1 MKIITLPGWPITMWL
16 PIREEGEDWV
26 MKLFKV
32 GSVLL
37 AGVSLVAI
45 GSAASAQTAAPATA
59 APAAQPDEQ
68 PAVDQVEAE
77 ILVTGSRT
85 ITNGNSSP
93 TPVTVIATETLTNVR
108 PTSLTESIQVLPVF
122 SGSRSQTSNPSATG
136 GVGGGNGVAAQLNL
150 RNIGANRNLVLM
162 DGRRVPPTS
171 ISNIV
176 DADVIPQLLIERVD
190 VVTGGV
196 SAVYG
201 SDAVTGVVNFVTNK
215 KFKGIKAYAQGG
227 LSEYGDGGQ
236 MAAGIAAGADLFGG
250 RGHFT
255 ASYEY
260 RDDQGVD
267 RRSARDWYNRP
278 VVVGSG
284 TAAAPY
290 RLITNATLAN
300 LPFGG
305 RITCTGACAIN
316 GQYFASDGVL
326 SPFVS
331 GTAYPGTANTQVGG
345 SGGYV
350 DLTLKAEQR
359 MHQLY
364 GRFDFDV
371 SDDVHLFVLGSGT
384 FKRNSFYTD
393 EVQLQN
399 ITLSKT
405 NGFLPA
411 AYSAQIPTATFTFNR
426 MFTQPERANAVPE
439 SRQLMFAAGLDGKV
453 GKFSWNLAYTHGD
466 SRLETLLR
474 NNVNNQKLS
483 AALDAVTVPGGGVA
497 CYAATQAATAA
508 AYADCQPLNLFGPT
522 SASAAAIDYI
532 LEDTP
537 YVART
542 KQDDIT
548 ADISGSPFD
557 TWAGPLTVALSGEWR
572 RQTFEST
579 SAATPSM
586 YADCTNLRYN
596 CTARNTTTGAGT
608 FLYRSTFPS
617 SPLIKQSVWE
627 VAAEA
632 NVPLLRD
639 FALAKSFDVN
649 GAVRYTKYDT
659 VGSYWTWKLGADW
672 HLTDDL
678 RFRGTIS
685 RDIRAP
691 TLNDL
696 YAPTSVVIV
705 NNQDLLTG
713 ATNQVPSV
721 NLPNPDLT
729 AEIGNTKTVGV
740 VYRPSFAPGLSF
752 AVDYY
757 NIKVK
762 NAITTVQGFQP
773 NIQNGCNLN
782 GVALYCDLIVR
793 NSSNVVTS
801 WLVRPV
807 NLATIETH
815 GVDFEANYAGQLF
828 GQAFSVRGL
837 AAYQPHI
844 RYIQPSV
851 PTIDQGGVAF
861 GSAGLTASPSWRLTG
876 IANYAVTD
884 ALKVSVM
891 YRWRN
896 RMKLWGDPTVVWAPG
911 EGTIAPYG
919 QASLNVAWELPTK
932 GPAKGELFVN
942 IQNLFN
948 AIPPAA
954 NAPGTSTSPG
964 GFGGFAITDDPIGRY
979 FTAGFRVKF

>member
-1 MKIITLPGWPITMWL
+1 MKAITAA
-16 PIREEGEDWV
+16 
-26 MKLFKV
+26 
-32 GSVLL
+32 SALL
-37 AGVSLVAI
+37 AGASCLVIGHAACAQETTVSAE
-45 GSAASAQTAAPATA
+45 AAAPQTEETATT
-59 APAAQPDEQ
+59 APED
-68 PAVDQVEAE
+68 D
-77 ILVTGSRT
+77 IRVTGSRV
-85 ITNGNSSP
+85 ISNGNNSP
-93 TPVTVIATETLTNVR
+93 TPVTVIATETLLNVR

-176 DADVIPQLLIERVD
+176 DADVIPQLLIERVET
-190 VVTGGV
+190 VTGGV

-201 SDAVTGVVNFVTNK
+201 SDAVTGVVNFITNK
-215 KFKGIKAYAQGG
+215 NFKGVRAYMQGG
-227 LSEYGDGGQ
+227 MSEYGDGGQ
-236 MAAGIAAGADLFGG
+236 MAAGVAAGTDLFGG
-250 RGHFT
+250 RGHIT

-290 RLITNATLAN
+290 RLITDATLAN

-305 RITCTGACAIN
+305 RITCTACGTLN
-316 GQYFASDGVL
+316 GQYFSANGVL
-326 SPFVS
+326 SSFVN
-331 GTAYPGTANTQVGG
+331 GTAYPGTPNTQVGG
-345 SGGYV
+345 AGGYV

-359 MHQLY
+359 MHQVY

-371 SDDVHLFVLGSGT
+371 SDHVHFFALASGT

-393 EVQLQN
+393 EVQLQS
-399 ITLSKT
+399 ITLSRT
-405 NGFLPA
+405 NAFLPA
-411 AYSAQIPTATFTFNR
+411 GATAQLTTPTFTFNR

-439 SRQLMFAAGLDGKV
+439 SRQLMFAAGLNGKV
-453 GKFSWNLAYTHGD
+453 GAFDWNVAYTRGS

-483 AALDAVTVPGGGVA
+483 AALDVVTGANGQPA
-497 CYAATQAATAA
+497 CYASTQAATAA

-522 SASAAAIDYI
+522 SASLSAIDYI
-532 LEDTP
+532 LDDTL
-537 YVART
+537 YVAET
-542 KQDDIT
+542 KQHDVT
-548 ADISGSPFD
+548 ADISGSPFN

-579 SAATPSM
+579 SEATPSM
-586 YADCTNLRYN
+586 FADCTNLRFN
-596 CTARNTTTGAGT
+596 CTPRNTTTGAGT
-608 FLYRSTFPS
+608 FLYRQTFPAT
-617 SPLIKQSVWE
+617 PQIKQSVWE

-632 NVPLLRD
+632 NVPLLKD
-639 FALAKSFDVN
+639 FALARSFDVN

-659 VGSYWTWKLGADW
+659 VGEYWTWKVGADW
-672 HLTDDL
+672 HVTDDL
-678 RFRGTIS
+678 RFRGTLS

-729 AEIGNTKTVGV
+729 AEIGKTKTVGV
-740 VYRPSFAPGLSF
+740 VYKPGFVPGLSF

-757 NIKVK
+757 DIKIDGAV
-762 NAITTVQGFQP
+762 TTVQGFQP
-773 NIQNGCNLN
+773 SIQNGCNLN
-782 GVALYCDLIVR
+782 GVALYCDLIQR
-793 NSSNVVTS
+793 NSANVVTA

-807 NLATIETH
+807 NLAQIQTY
-815 GVDFEANYAGQLF
+815 GVDFELNYANRLF
-828 GQAFSVRGL
+828 GQPFSLRGL

-861 GSAGLTASPSWRLTG
+861 GTTGLTASPSWRLTG

-884 ALKVSVM
+884 ALSISAM

-911 EGTIAPYG
+911 EGTIASYG
-919 QASLNVAWELPTK
+919 QASLNVAWTLPTE
-932 GPAKGELFVN
+932 GSTKGELFVN
-942 IQNLFN
+942 VQNLFD

-979 FTAGFRVKF
+979 FTAGFRVRF

>member
-1 MKIITLPGWPITMWL
+1 MKKIQIM
-16 PIREEGEDWV
+16 
-26 MKLFKV
+26 
-32 GSVLL
+32 SALL
-37 AGVSLVAI
+37 C
-45 GSAASAQTAAPATA
+45 SAAFVVSAPAVFAQSAEPDAADTA
-59 APAAQPDEQ
+59 QSEAPDTANEL
-68 PAVDQVEAE
+68 V
-77 ILVTGSRT
+77 VTGSRT
-85 ITNGNSSP
+85 ITNGNTSP
-93 TPVTVIATETLTNVR
+93 VPVTVVTTETLTSVR
-108 PTSLTESIQVLPVF
+108 PTSLTESIQLLPVF

-150 RNIGANRNLVLM
+150 RNIGANRNLVLI

-190 VVTGGV
+190 TVTGGV

-201 SDAVTGVVNFVTNK
+201 SDAVTGVVNFITDK
-215 KFKGIKAYAQGG
+215 KFSGVRAYVQGG
-227 LSEYGDGGQ
+227 MSEYGDGGQ
-236 MAAGIAAGADLFGG
+236 MAAGVAVGGSLFEG

-267 RRSARDWYNRP
+267 RRSARDWYKRP

-290 RLITNATLAN
+290 RLITDATLAN

-316 GQYFASDGVL
+316 GQYFATDGVL
-326 SPFVS
+326 STFTN

-350 DLTLKAEQR
+350 DLTMKAEQR

-364 GRFDFDV
+364 GRFDFEV
-371 SDDVHLFVLGSGT
+371 SDTVNLFVLGSGT

-399 ITLSKT
+399 ITLSRT
-405 NGFLPA
+405 NGFLAPA
-411 AYSAQIPTATFTFNR
+411 YQAQIPTATFTFNR
-426 MFTQPERANAVPE
+426 MLTQPERANAVPE
-439 SRQLMFAAGLDGKV
+439 SQQLMFTVGLNGKV
-453 GKFSWNLAYTHGD
+453 GGFDWNFAYTRGS
-466 SRLETLLR
+466 SRLSTLLR

-483 AALDAVTVPGGGVA
+483 AALDVVLVGGVPT

-508 AYADCQPLNLFGPT
+508 AYSNCQPLNLFGPT
-522 SASAAAIDYI
+522 ASSIAALDYI
-532 LEDTP
+532 LDDTL
-537 YVART
+537 YVAKT
-542 KQDDIT
+542 NQDDIT
-548 ADISGSPFD
+548 FDIAGSPFD
-557 TWAGPLTVALSGEWR
+557 TWAGPVNVALSGEWR

-596 CTARNTTTGAGT
+596 CTPRNVTTGAGT
-608 FLYRSTFPS
+608 FLYRGTFPS
-617 SPLIKQSVWE
+617 SPQIDQSVWE
-627 VAAEA
+627 VAGEV
-632 NVPLLRD
+632 NVPLLKDSAIARS
-639 FALAKSFDVN
+639 LSVN

-659 VGSYWTWKLGADW
+659 VGDYWTWKAGADW
-672 HLTDDL
+672 QVTDDL
-678 RFRGTIS
+678 RFRGTLS

-721 NLPNPDLT
+721 NVPNPNLT
-729 AEIGNTKTVGV
+729 AEIGKTMTVGA
-740 VYRPSFAPGLSF
+740 VYKPGFAPGLSF

-757 NIKVK
+757 DIQIDG
-762 NAITTVQGFQP
+762 AITTVQGFQP
-773 NIQNGCNLN
+773 NIQNGCNIN

-793 NSSNVVTS
+793 NGAGVVTS

-807 NLATIETH
+807 NLAQIKTY
-815 GVDFEANYAGQLF
+815 GVDFEVNYAGSLF
-828 GQAFSVRGL
+828 GQPFSLRGL

-861 GSAGLTASPSWRLTG
+861 GSAGLTASPSVRLT
-876 IANYAVTD
+876 AMASYAVTD
-884 ALKVSVM
+884 TLKVSGM

-911 EGTIAPYG
+911 EGTIAPFG
-919 QASLNVAWELPTK
+919 QASLNVAWELPTAGTGK
-932 GPAKGELFVN
+932 AEVFVN
-942 IQNLFN
+942 VQNLFD
-948 AIPPAA
+948 AAPPPA
-954 NAPGTSTSPG
+954 NSPGTATSPG

-979 FTAGFRVKF
+979 WTAGIRFKF

>member
-1 MKIITLPGWPITMWL
+1 MKRFEFCAI
-16 PIREEGEDWV
+16 
-26 MKLFKV
+26 
-32 GSVLL
+32 LL
-37 AGVSLVAI
+37 AGVSAAAI
-45 GSAASAQTAAPATA
+45 ASPAFAQ
-59 APAAQPDEQ
+59 
-68 PAVDQVEAE
+68 EAE
-77 ILVTGSRT
+77 PVQAEDAQASTQAADEIVVTGSRT
-85 ITNGNSSP
+85 ITNGNNSP
-93 TPVTVIATETLTNVR
+93 TPVTVIATDTLKDVR
-108 PTSLTESIQVLPVF
+108 PSSLTESVQVLPVF
-122 SGSRSQTSNPSATG
+122 SGSRSQVSNPSATG

-190 VVTGGV
+190 TVTGGV

-201 SDAVTGVVNFVTNK
+201 SDAVTGVVNFVTDR
-215 KFKGIKAYAQGG
+215 KFKGVKAYIQGG
-227 LSEYGDGGQ
+227 MSEQGDGGQ
-236 MAAGIAAGADLFGG
+236 MAAGIAVGGDLFGG

-260 RDDQGVD
+260 RDDEGVG
-267 RRSARDWYNRP
+267 RRSDRDWFNRP

-290 RLITNATLAN
+290 RLITDATVAN

-305 RITCTGACAIN
+305 RITCGATCPIN
-316 GQYFASDGVL
+316 GQYFAANGVL
-326 SPFVS
+326 STFVN
-331 GTAYPGTANTQVGG
+331 GTAYPGTPNTQVGG
-345 SGGYV
+345 AGGYV
-350 DLTLKAEQR
+350 DLSLKAEQR
-359 MHQLY
+359 MHQAY
-364 GRFDFDV
+364 GRFDFEV
-371 SDDVHLFVLGSGT
+371 SDAVNLFLIASGT

-399 ITLSKT
+399 ITMSRA
-405 NGFLPA
+405 NAFLPA
-411 AYSAQIPTATFTFNR
+411 VYSAQIPTATFTFNR

-439 SRQLMFAAGLDGKV
+439 SRQLMFTAGLNGKL
-453 GKFSWNLAYTHGD
+453 GKFDWNLAYTRGS

-483 AALDAVTVPGGGVA
+483 AALDVVTGANGQPA

-522 SASAAAIDYI
+522 SASLAAIDYI
-532 LEDTP
+532 LDDTL

-542 KQDDIT
+542 RQDDVV
-548 ADISGSPFD
+548 ADISGALFD
-557 TWAGPLTVALSGEWR
+557 TWAGPVTVALSGEWR

-579 SAATPSM
+579 SGATPSM

-596 CTARNTTTGAGT
+596 CTPRNATTGAGT
-608 FLYRSTFPS
+608 FLYRQTFPATS
-617 SPLIKQSVWE
+617 TIEQSVWE

-632 NVPLLRD
+632 NVPLVRD
-639 FALAKSFDVN
+639 VPFIKSFDVN
-649 GAVRYTKYDT
+649 GALRYTSYDT
-659 VGSYWTWKLGADW
+659 VGDYWTWKVGADW
-672 HLTDDL
+672 HLNDDL

-713 ATNQVPSV
+713 AANQVPSV

-729 AEIGNTKTVGV
+729 AEIGRTKTVGLV
-740 VYRPSFAPGLSF
+740 FKPGFVPGLSL

-757 NIKVK
+757 DIKVDG
-762 NAITTVQGFQP
+762 AITTVQGFQA

-782 GVALYCDLIVR
+782 GVSLYCDLIVR
-793 NSSNVVTS
+793 NAAGTVTQ

-807 NLATIETH
+807 NLAKIETH
-815 GVDFEANYAGQLF
+815 GVDFELNYAGSLF
-828 GQAFSVRGL
+828 GQAFGVRGL
-837 AAYQPHI
+837 AAWQPHI

-851 PTIDQGGVAF
+851 PTIDQGGVGF
-861 GSAGLTASPSWRLTG
+861 GSTGLTASPSVRLTG
-876 IANYAVTD
+876 IVNYALTD
-884 ALKVSVM
+884 SFKVSAM

-919 QASLNVAWELPTK
+919 QASLNLAYAFK
-932 GPAKGELFVN
+932 GKGIGTGEVFLNV
-942 IQNLFN
+942 QNLFDTV
-948 AIPPAA
+948 PPEA
-954 NAPGTSTSPG
+954 NSPGTSTSPG
-964 GFGGFAITDDPIGRY
+964 GFGGFAITDDPIGR
-979 FTAGFRVKF
+979 FWTAGVRVRF

>member
-1 MKIITLPGWPITMWL
+1 MKRLRLNTI
-16 PIREEGEDWV
+16 
-26 MKLFKV
+26 
-32 GSVLL
+32 LL
-37 AGVSLVAI
+37 AGVSVVAFS
-45 GSAASAQTAAPATA
+45 GSALAQDADTAPEAQETA
-59 APAAQPDEQ
+59 EQ
-68 PAVDQVEAE
+68 AIV
-77 ILVTGSRT
+77 VTGSRT
-85 ITNGNSSP
+85 ISNGNNSP
-93 TPVTVIATETLTNVR
+93 TPVTVIATDTLKDLR
-108 PTSLTESIQVLPVF
+108 PTSLTESVQVLPVF

-190 VVTGGV
+190 TVTGGV

-201 SDAVTGVVNFVTNK
+201 SDAVTGVVNFITNK
-215 KFKGIKAYAQGG
+215 NFTGVKAYIQGG
-227 LSEYGDGGQ
+227 MSEYGDAGQ
-236 MAAGIAAGADLFGG
+236 MSAGVAAGSDLFGG
-250 RGHFT
+250 RGHLT
-255 ASYEY
+255 LSYEY
-260 RDDQGVD
+260 RDDEGVD
-267 RRSARDWYNRP
+267 RRSARPWFNRP

-284 TAAAPY
+284 TVAAPY

-305 RITCTGACAIN
+305 RITCTGVCPVN

-326 SPFVS
+326 SAFV
-331 GTAYPGTANTQVGG
+331 PGTTYAGTPNTQVGG
-345 SGGYV
+345 AGGYV

-359 MHQLY
+359 MHQMY
-364 GRFDFDV
+364 GRFDFE
-371 SDDVHLFVLGSGT
+371 LGENINFFLVGSANY
-384 FKRNSFYTD
+384 KRNSFYTD

-399 ITLSKT
+399 ITMSRT
-405 NGFLPA
+405 NAFLAPS
-411 AYSAQIPTATFTFNR
+411 YQAQIPTATFTFNR
-426 MFTQPERANAVPE
+426 MFAQPERANAVPE
-439 SRQLMFAAGLDGKV
+439 SRQLMATLGLNGKV
-453 GKFSWNLAYTHGD
+453 GSFDWNFAYTRGS

-483 AALDAVTVPGGGVA
+483 AALDVVTNAGGQPV

-508 AYADCQPLNLFGPT
+508 AYASCVPLNLFGPT

-532 LEDTP
+532 LDDTP
-537 YVART
+537 YVAQT
-542 KQDDIT
+542 NQDDVI

-557 TWAGPLTVALSGEWR
+557 NWAGPVTVALSGEWR
-572 RQTFEST
+572 KQTFESS
-579 SAATPSM
+579 SAASPVM
-586 YADCTNLRYN
+586 YADCTNLRFN
-596 CTARNTTTGAGT
+596 CTARNVTTGAGT
-608 FLYRSTFPS
+608 FLYRQTFPA
-617 SPLIKQSVWE
+617 SPQIKQSVWE

-639 FALAKSFDVN
+639 TAFFKSLDLN
-649 GAVRYTKYDT
+649 GAVRYTSYDT
-659 VGSYWTWKLGADW
+659 VGDYWTWKIGADW
-672 HLTDDL
+672 HLNDDL

-721 NLPNPDLT
+721 NVPNPNLT
-729 AEIGNTKTVGV
+729 AEIGKTWTVGG
-740 VYRPSFAPGLSF
+740 VYKPSFIPGLSL

-757 NIKVK
+757 SIKIDG
-762 NAITTVQGFQP
+762 AITTVQGFQA

-782 GVALYCDLIVR
+782 GVSLYCDLIVR
-793 NSSNVVTS
+793 NAAGTVTS

-807 NLATIETH
+807 NLAQIETY
-815 GVDFEANYAGQLF
+815 GVDFELNYNGRLF
-828 GQAFSVRGL
+828 GQAFNLRGL
-837 AAYQPHI
+837 AAWQPHI

-861 GSAGLTASPSWRLTG
+861 GSTGLTSSPSVRLTG
-876 IANYAVTD
+876 IASYAVTD
-884 ALKVSVM
+884 AFKVSAM

-896 RMKLWGDPTVVWAPG
+896 RMKLWGDPTVVWAAG
-911 EGTIAPYG
+911 EGTVAPYG
-919 QASLNVAWELPTK
+919 QMSLNLSYEFKPSTIGSAEVFL
-932 GPAKGELFVN
+932 N

-964 GFGGFAITDDPIGRY
+964 GFGGFAITDDPIGR
-979 FTAGFRVKF
+979 FWTAGVRFRF

>member
-1 MKIITLPGWPITMWL
+1 MKKVRLITA
-16 PIREEGEDWV
+16 
-26 MKLFKV
+26 
-32 GSVLL
+32 LL
-37 AGVSLVAI
+37 CG
-45 GSAASAQTAAPATA
+45 ASAITF
-59 APAAQPDEQ
+59 APAAFAQNALAAAEEDTA
-68 PAVDQVEAE
+68 PADTSNELV
-77 ILVTGSRT
+77 VTGSRT
-85 ITNGNSSP
+85 ITNGNTSP
-93 TPVTVIATETLTNVR
+93 VPVTVIPTETLINAR
-108 PTSLTESIQVLPVF
+108 PTSLTESVQILPVF
-122 SGSRSQTSNPSATG
+122 SGSRSQVSNPSATG

-190 VVTGGV
+190 TVTGGV

-201 SDAVTGVVNFVTNK
+201 SDAVTGVVNFITNR
-215 KFKGIKAYAQGG
+215 KFKGVRAYMQGG
-227 LSEYGDGGQ
+227 MSEYGDAGQ
-236 MAAGIAAGADLFGG
+236 MAAGVAVGTDLFGG

-267 RRSARDWYNRP
+267 RRSARDWYSRP

-305 RITCTGACAIN
+305 RITCTGACTVN
-316 GQYFASDGVL
+316 GQYFATDGVL
-326 SPFVS
+326 SPLVN
-331 GTAYPGTANTQVGG
+331 GTAYAGTANTQVGG

-350 DLTLKAEQR
+350 DLTMKAEQR
-359 MHQLY
+359 MHQFY
-364 GRFDFDV
+364 GRFDFEV
-371 SDDVHLFVLGSGT
+371 SDNVRLFVLGSGT

-399 ITLSKT
+399 ITLSRT
-405 NGFLPA
+405 NFFLAPA
-411 AYSAQIPTATFTFNR
+411 YQAQIPTATFSFNR
-426 MFTQPERANAVPE
+426 MLTQPERANAVPE
-439 SRQLMFAAGLDGKV
+439 SRQIMFVAGLTGSA
-453 GKFSWNLAYTHGD
+453 GKFDWNVAYTRGS

-483 AALDAVTVPGGGVA
+483 AALDVVAGVGGAPV

-522 SASAAAIDYI
+522 ASSIAALDYI
-532 LEDTP
+532 LDDTL
-537 YVART
+537 YVAKT
-542 KQDDIT
+542 NQDDIT
-548 ADISGSPFD
+548 ADIAGSPFD
-557 TWAGPLTVALSGEWR
+557 TWAAPVTVALSGEWR

-596 CTARNTTTGAGT
+596 CTPRNVTTGAGT
-608 FLYRSTFPS
+608 FLYRQTFPATDQ
-617 SPLIKQSVWE
+617 IDQSVWE
-627 VAAEA
+627 VAGEV
-632 NVPLLRD
+632 NLPLLKDSAIAR
-639 FALAKSFDVN
+639 SFSVN

-659 VGSYWTWKLGADW
+659 VGDYWTWKAGADW
-672 HLTDDL
+672 QITDDL
-678 RFRGTIS
+678 RVRGTLS

-721 NLPNPDLT
+721 NVPNPNLT
-729 AEIGNTKTVGV
+729 AEIGKTKTVGV
-740 VYRPSFAPGLSF
+740 VYKPGFAPGLSF

-757 NIKVK
+757 DIQIDG
-762 NAITTVQGFQP
+762 AITTVQGFQP

-793 NSSNVVTS
+793 NSSNVVTA

-807 NLATIETH
+807 NLAQIKTY
-815 GVDFEANYAGQLF
+815 GVDFEVNYSGQLF
-828 GQAFSVRGL
+828 GQALNIRGL

-861 GSAGLTASPSWRLTG
+861 GSAGLTASPSVRLTG
-876 IANYAVTD
+876 MVNYAVTD
-884 ALKVSVM
+884 KLKLGM
-891 YRWRN
+891 TYRWRN

-911 EGTIAPYG
+911 EGTIAPFG
-919 QASLNVAWELPTK
+919 QASLNVGWELPI
-932 GPAKGELFVN
+932 PAAGKAEMFVN
-942 IQNLFN
+942 VQNLFN
-948 AIPPAA
+948 AAPPPA
-954 NAPGTSTSPG
+954 NSPGTATSPG

-979 FTAGFRVKF
+979 WTAGIRFRF